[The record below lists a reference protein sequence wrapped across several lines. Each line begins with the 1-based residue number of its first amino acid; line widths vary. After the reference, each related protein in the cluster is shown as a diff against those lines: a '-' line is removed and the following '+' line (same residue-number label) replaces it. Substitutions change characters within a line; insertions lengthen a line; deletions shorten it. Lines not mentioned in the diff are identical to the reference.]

1 MSPTL
6 LSDSYYRQCHFNK
19 LKLNQIKGISMKRL
33 NIIAIA
39 ITMGLTIGSVN
50 AQPYRKPV
58 MKEYTTQIENQR
70 RSDIQDFRAD
80 ISSLEQGQVIRFY
93 ADGES
98 HAKATVKFNS
108 SGKFWREINLT
119 ETEPGRYTGSY
130 TIREVDTLD
139 EKTFTLTLMKGKDKS
154 IAYYKPIYL
163 SERND
168 QYRDNSYNRPYEYK
182 PVESRPLPV
191 YKNPDFG
198 VVSRI
203 DVQDAR
209 PDQLNMGG
217 TALGAIVGGVLG
229 NQVGGGSG
237 KKAATVIGAIAGGA
251 AGNQIGNNVSRQKIW
266 NVSVSFEDG
275 QTAVYQYPNDPQ
287 ISVGTP
293 VRKEGQGIAH
303 R

>member
-1 MSPTL
+1 M
-6 LSDSYYRQCHFNK
+6 NK
-19 LKLNQIKGISMKRL
+19 L
-33 NIIAIA
+33 NIIALA
-39 ITMGLTIGSVN
+39 ITMGVTLGSAN
-50 AQPYRKPV
+50 AQNYRKPV

-80 ISSLEQGQVIRFY
+80 IPSLEQGQVIRFY
-93 ADGES
+93 VDGES
-98 HAKATVKFNS
+98 RAKATVKFNS
-108 SGKFWREINLT
+108 SGKFWREVNLV
-119 ETEPGRYTGSY
+119 ESEPGRYTGSY
-130 TIREVDTLD
+130 TIRQVDTLE
-139 EKTFTLTLMKGKDKS
+139 EKTFTLTLTKGKNVS
-154 IAYYKPIYL
+154 TAYYKPMYL

-168 QYRDNSYNRPYEYK
+168 QYRDNQYRDNNGRPDYRS
-182 PVESRPLPV
+182 ESRPA

-198 VVSRI
+198 TVSRI

-251 AGNQIGNNVSRQKIW
+251 AGNQIGNNVSRNKIW
-266 NVSVSFEDG
+266 NVSVTFEDG

>member
-1 MSPTL
+1 M
-6 LSDSYYRQCHFNK
+6 K
-19 LKLNQIKGISMKRL
+19 KLNL
-33 NIIAIA
+33 VAIA
-39 ITMGLTIGSVN
+39 ISMVLTVGVSN

-80 ISSLEQGQVIRFY
+80 IPSLEQGQVIKFY

-98 HAKATVKFNS
+98 RGKATVKFNS
-108 SGKFWREINLT
+108 SGKFWREINLI

-130 TIREVDTLD
+130 TIRQVDTLE
-139 EKTFTLTLMKGKDKS
+139 EKTFTLTLTKGKDKS
-154 IAYYKPIYL
+154 TAYYKPLYL
-163 SERND
+163 SERNE
-168 QYRDNSYNRPYEYK
+168 QYRDNSYNRSYEYR
-182 PVESRPLPV
+182 PVEPSAV

-203 DVQDAR
+203 DIQDAR

-217 TALGAIVGGVLG
+217 TAIGAIVGGVLG

-251 AGNQIGNNVSRQKIW
+251 AGNQIGNNVSRNKIW
-266 NVSVSFEDG
+266 NVYVTFEDG

-287 ISVGTP
+287 VSVGTP
-293 VRKEGQGIAH
+293 VRKEGQGISH